1 MSVRADQ
8 CTEAVRAGF
17 PQIVDALE
25 DIGPIAGIAAAQ
37 AAHPQAA
44 WLVLACD
51 LPFVDDD
58 VLARLIAARRAGQPV
73 TAYRS
78 TSDGLPE
85 PLCSDLR
92 ARVRRAGTR
101 GDRHGTE
108 LPRKL
113 VIASGVPLL
122 EQIAPLLGNV
132 NTPEDL
138 AAAHRQLA
146 TGSLHEIDRS
156 PLLRDPARPGRTP
169 PERVETGAATAAE
182 LFDELAARHGLALA
196 REAMRVAIND
206 EFGDWQHSLQ
216 SGDRV
221 VFIPP
226 VAGG

>member
-1 MSVRADQ
+1 MSHTADLAPLYGLVLAGGSSTRMRRDKAALELHGRPQLAWGHALLARHCEHVFVSVRADQ

-37 AAHPQAA
+37 AAHPQTA

-58 VLARLIAARRAGQPV
+58 MLARLIAARRAGQSV
-73 TAYRS
+73 TLCAIF
-78 TSDGLPE
+78 E
-85 PLCSDLR
+85 PASASL
-92 ARVRRAGTR
+92 VREAIATGRNC
-101 GDRHGTE
+101 
-108 LPRKL
+108 PRKL

-146 TGSLHEIDRS
+146 TGSH
-156 PLLRDPARPGRTP
+156 T
-169 PERVETGAATAAE
+169 
-182 LFDELAARHGLALA
+182 
-196 REAMRVAIND
+196 
-206 EFGDWQHSLQ
+206 
-216 SGDRV
+216 
-221 VFIPP
+221 
-226 VAGG
+226 